1 MMVLGVLAATDSL
14 VHAAGHASRDVPAF
28 YIVPLMDMVIF
39 ATLLAFAFRA
49 RRDPAA
55 HERLIYLSSNDGA
68 ADCRGAALALRYR
81 QSKCAGG
88 SAVFVRFSV
97 GADELR
103 PVVHTEDSS
112 RYPMGW
118 HVRRCLATTVSS
130 ELGKP
135 PRGTPSQVGCRL
147 TLVNRSYF
155 FIWLCSSFTTR
166 SQALFLPVSRPP
178 QTWESL
184 HRLSPV
190 LGSITV
196 KMQARTGACQP
207 ESTTG
212 SSRT

>member
-1 MMVLGVLAATDSL
+1 MSDGGAWRVGSHRFVGARRPGCAGVLYCSADGHGDFR
-14 VHAAGHASRDVPAF
+14 HAAGVRVSRPARSGG
-28 YIVPLMDMVIF
+28 
-39 ATLLAFAFRA
+39 AQ
-49 RRDPAA
+49 AA
-55 HERLIYLSSNDGA
+55 DLSSNDGA
-68 ADCRGAALALRYR
+68 ADCRGGALALRYR

-112 RYPMGW
+112 RYAMG
-118 HVRRCLATTVSS
+118 LARSS
-130 ELGKP
+130 LSCNNCVIRLGKP

-196 KMQARTGACQP
+196 KMQVRTGACQP

>member
-1 MMVLGVLAATDSL
+1 MVLLGVLAASDSL
-14 VHAAGHASRDVPAF
+14 VRAAGHAGRDVPAF

-39 ATLLAFAFRA
+39 ATLLAFAFSRPA
-49 RRDPAA
+49 RSGGAQAA
-55 HERLIYLSSNDGA
+55 DLSSNDGA
-68 ADCRGAALALRYR
+68 ADCRGGALALRYR

-112 RYPMGW
+112 RYAMGW

-130 ELGKP
+130 DWANRLVARLRKL
-135 PRGTPSQVGCRL
+135 SCRL

-196 KMQARTGACQP
+196 KMQARTEACQP